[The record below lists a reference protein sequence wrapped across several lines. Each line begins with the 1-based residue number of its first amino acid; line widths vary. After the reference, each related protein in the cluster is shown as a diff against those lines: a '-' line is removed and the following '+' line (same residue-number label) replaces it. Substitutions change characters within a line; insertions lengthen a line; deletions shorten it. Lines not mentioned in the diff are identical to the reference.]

1 MSADDYKLFF
11 EESCDL
17 FGILEVNN
25 LKFQTIN
32 RKAWGSCLNW
42 YHDEEILGKSFTD
55 FLHPKDICVMNN
67 VDRRKNGKRT
77 IEEMSSTS
85 DDSSYDKKIGKEF
98 IVSALREI
106 MVSKS
111 RDSRI
116 VKQFRGK
123 DGTYRWIS
131 WNATF
136 VGEHMKKTPNDY
148 SHASKEKILVC
159 GRDITEQRERKKSIM
174 ESERRLRES
183 QDMALIGQWDHDFNT
198 DTLLWSPVIYDVF
211 GVDPEKFGATNEAF
225 LNAIHPDDRD
235 MVDKARQKHVS
246 TKKSYEID
254 HRLLSPNGT
263 LKWVKERCR
272 SEYNKDGSPARSIGT
287 VQDISDLRLA
297 KEHAE
302 ESDRL
307 KSSFLANMSHE
318 IRTPMNAVIGFTD
331 LMLMDGK
338 QLSIDYQEYLEII
351 RNSGKLLLTL
361 VNDILDLSKIEAG
374 ELKLENKDFFLGEV
388 LRTIEFNARA
398 LITRKGDTID
408 FKTPSLT
415 YSQTSGN
422 NHRDLMIIDGIEG
435 RVVGDP
441 TRLQQVLNNLLSN
454 AIKFTKSGSIE
465 YGVNILTGGSADML
479 EFYVTDTGVGI
490 PEQKQKEV
498 FEPFRQAHGS
508 EGSKTLGGTGLGL
521 SIALKLVENMGGE
534 MSLKS
539 SINPMDHGS
548 SFKFTIPYI
557 VACPMNKKARVG
569 EIDYVVGQAG
579 RVVKEVKLERLS
591 GRVLVVDD
599 NRINLKL
606 CQRFLTRIGC
616 VTETAENGKVAIA
629 KFQQYGDSLDVI
641 LMDKEMPVMDGF
653 ETVAKI
659 RAIEAAE
666 SRIPTPIV
674 AVTAA
679 AMAGDREECLAVGC
693 DDYLT
698 KPLSHVALNSVLSKY
713 LSKMK

>member
-1 MSADDYKLFF
+1 
-11 EESCDL
+11 
-17 FGILEVNN
+17 
-25 LKFQTIN
+25 
-32 RKAWGSCLNW
+32 
-42 YHDEEILGKSFTD
+42 
-55 FLHPKDICVMNN
+55 
-67 VDRRKNGKRT
+67 
-77 IEEMSSTS
+77 
-85 DDSSYDKKIGKEF
+85 
-98 IVSALREI
+98 
-106 MVSKS
+106 
-111 RDSRI
+111 
-116 VKQFRGK
+116 
-123 DGTYRWIS
+123 
-131 WNATF
+131 
-136 VGEHMKKTPNDY
+136 
-148 SHASKEKILVC
+148 
-159 GRDITEQRERKKSIM
+159 
-174 ESERRLRES
+174 
-183 QDMALIGQWDHDFNT
+183 
-198 DTLLWSPVIYDVF
+198 
-211 GVDPEKFGATNEAF
+211 
-225 LNAIHPDDRD
+225 
-235 MVDKARQKHVS
+235 
-246 TKKSYEID
+246 
-254 HRLLSPNGT
+254 
-263 LKWVKERCR
+263 
-272 SEYNKDGSPARSIGT
+272 
-287 VQDISDLRLA
+287 
-297 KEHAE
+297 
-302 ESDRL
+302 
-307 KSSFLANMSHE
+307 MSHE

-338 QLSIDYQEYLEII
+338 QLSNDYQEYLEII

-388 LRTIEFNARA
+388 LRTVECNAHGMLARKGNNIDLKPPSLVSINSYSDNHRDLVVIDGIEGSVVGDPTRLHQLLPRVFGNNKKHWQA
-398 LITRKGDTID
+398 LIDPLNDILDLSKIESGQLLLENKDFFLGEVLRTVECNAHGMLARKGNNID
-408 FKTPSLT
+408 LKPPSLVSINS
-415 YSQTSGN
+415 YSD

-521 SIALKLVENMGGE
+521 SIAHKLVENMGGE

-579 RVVKEVKLERLS
+579 RVVKGVKLERLS

-653 ETVAKI
+653 ETVSKI
-659 RAIEAAE
+659 RAIEISE
-666 SRIPTPIV
+666 NRIPTPIV